1 MDLELAGKVAVITGG
16 SSGIGL
22 ATARLFLEEGAK
34 VAICG
39 RDWGR
44 LDEAVASLGGENAHG
59 FVCDVLDADRVARFR
74 DGVAERFGRT
84 DILINNAGQARMKP
98 FAETGDQDWRD
109 ELDLKFFSVLNPTRA
124 FLPLLEAA
132 APSAVVCTNALLARR
147 PEPCL
152 IATGAARAGVLNLAK
167 SLSREFAPKGIRVN
181 SILVGLVDSG
191 QWKRRYENGDGGGL
205 GMEEWFAELAADR
218 DIPLARLGRSEEAA
232 KLIVFLASPAASYLT
247 GSAIEVAGGQGR
259 HV

>member
-1 MDLELAGKVAVITGG
+1 MDLELSGKVAVITGG

-22 ATARLFLEEGAK
+22 ATAQLFLAEGAK

-39 RDWGR
+39 RDRGR
-44 LDEAVASLGGENAHG
+44 LDEALASLGAENAEG
-59 FVCDVLDADRVARFR
+59 FVCDVLDVDQVAAFR
-74 DGVAERFGRT
+74 DGVAACFGRT

-98 FAETGDQDWRD
+98 FAETSDEDWRA

-124 FLPLLEAA
+124 FLPLLEDA
-132 APSAVVCTNALLARR
+132 APSSVVCTNALLARR
-147 PEPCL
+147 PEPHL

-181 SILVGLVDSG
+181 SILIGLVDSG

-205 GMEEWFAELAADR
+205 NMEEWFAELAVDR
-218 DIPLARLGRSEEAA
+218 DIPLARLGTSEEAA
-232 KLIVFLASPAASYLT
+232 KLIVFLASPAASYVT